1 MAKNKKT
8 RREIND
14 MKRHIFNCLMAS
26 TLVTSKP
33 DIMGDNPIEDKV
45 YTKKISTAIDYNDG
59 TCLESV
65 SITSDYESFSDVS
78 LNNVRLNFTNRGNKW
93 VNIFLNQAT
102 DDMVCDI
109 VNKINN

>member
-1 MAKNKKT
+1 MAKKT

-14 MKRHIFNCLMAS
+14 MKRDIFNRLMAS

-59 TCLESV
+59 TCLESI
-65 SITSDYESFSDVS
+65 SITSNDDKFSDVS

-102 DDMVCDI
+102 DAMVCD
-109 VNKINN
+109 VVGNFKK